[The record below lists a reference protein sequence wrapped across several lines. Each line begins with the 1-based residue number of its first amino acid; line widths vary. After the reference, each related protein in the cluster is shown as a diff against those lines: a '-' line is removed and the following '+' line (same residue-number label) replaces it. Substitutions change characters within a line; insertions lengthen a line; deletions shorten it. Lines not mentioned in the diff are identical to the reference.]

1 MIYSFDI
8 FDTLITRRVGTPRG
22 VFVHLQRRLRA
33 DPQGLPRE
41 LCEHFAYERV
51 AAEYAA
57 RIEARERHPKA
68 THQVEEIDF
77 ADIHA
82 CLGRRHGLTQA
93 DIERLMALELAAE
106 AEFLYGVP
114 EMLAQFRALAERGE
128 RVVLISDMYL
138 RRQDLKRLL
147 DGIDP
152 LLLEAA
158 PLYLSSEI
166 KLNKA
171 SGRLF
176 EHVAEVE
183 GVALA
188 EIRHIGDNPISD
200 ISRPRE
206 KGCQVTLFD
215 ACHLTPDEAFG
226 ANEDDFGWQV
236 SAGVLR
242 ESRLTL
248 DSDRARLGAIHA
260 APLLLPFVHWVIDQA
275 RTQGHDRLYF
285 LARDGQ
291 VLLDIARRL
300 GLADLETRYLHVS
313 RLACHR
319 CVDQDYAALVDW
331 ILVSHR
337 EMSLIDIAHRLSARP
352 ETLIERLQAAIG
364 LSGSPDAPLDAQAR
378 RHLRARL
385 TADPELRSLV
395 LEQAALER
403 ARLLDYLNQ
412 EGLTDGDPICLVDVG
427 WSGTIQDSLHAIL
440 NAETPDQDDAPGAI
454 SLHGLY
460 WGLMGQAR
468 ATGSSNRKTAFAF
481 QPGQFWR
488 DPTAL
493 REIVECFTAADH
505 GSTLGYEPRDGVHQP
520 ILNAEGAE
528 IQAWGLSEFRAGI
541 HVFADRLGHWLSPAE
556 IMALMPYY
564 FSRLEF
570 LVERPS
576 MLIAREIGDFPYS
589 PDPTGRLL
597 PFAPALSLSE
607 ALTYHLSS
615 GTRRGAITRWRQGSL
630 VNSTPPVR
638 LLMSSKAN
646 RLSGLLRAVHPRT
659 LVRFLPYPALMWLK
673 QRLPA
678 PMLRAARSM
687 LR

>member
-22 VFVHLQRRLRA
+22 VFVHLQRRLLA
-33 DPQGLPRE
+33 DPQGLPSE
-41 LCEHFAYERV
+41 LCRRFAHERV

-57 RIEARERHPKA
+57 RIEARERDSQA
-68 THQVEEIDF
+68 AHQVEEIDF

-93 DIERLMALELAAE
+93 DIARLMELELAAE
-106 AEFLYGVP
+106 SEFLYGVP
-114 EMLAQFRALAERGE
+114 EMLARFRALAERGE

-138 RRQDLKRLL
+138 RRSDLKRLL

-152 LLLEAA
+152 FLLEAA

-188 EIRHIGDNPISD
+188 EIQHIGDNPISD

-236 SAGVLR
+236 SAGVFR

-260 APLLLPFVHWVIDQA
+260 APLLLPFVHWVIDHA

-300 GLADLETRYLHVS
+300 GLGDMETRYLHVS

-319 CVDQDYAALVDW
+319 CVDQDYEALVDW

-352 ETLIERLQAAIG
+352 EALIERLQAATG
-364 LSGSPDAPLDAQAR
+364 LNGSPETPLDARTR
-378 RHLRARL
+378 RRLRTL
-385 TADPELRSLV
+385 FVSDPELKALV

-403 ARLLDYLNQ
+403 ARLLDYLDQ
-412 EGLTDGDPICLVDVG
+412 EGLTASDAVCLVDVG

-440 NAETPDQDDAPGAI
+440 NSDEPSRV

-468 ATGSSNRKTAFAF
+468 AGAATNRKTAFAF

-505 GSTLGYEPRDGVHQP
+505 GSTLGYEARDGVHHP

-528 IQAWGLSEFRAGI
+528 IRDWGLSAFRAGI
-541 HVFADRLGHWLSPAE
+541 HAFSDRLGRWLTPAE
-556 IMALMPYY
+556 IMALMPHY

-576 MLIAREIGDFPYS
+576 VLLAREIGDFPYS

-597 PFAPALSLSE
+597 PFAPALSLGE
-607 ALTYHLSS
+607 ALTYHLSP

-630 VNSTPPVR
+630 VNSAPPVR

-646 RLSGLLRAVHPRT
+646 RVSGLLRAVHPRA

-673 QRLPA
+673 QRLPT
-678 PMLRAARSM
+678 PMLRAARAM
-687 LR
+687 LRM

>member
-1 MIYSFDI
+1 MIHSFDI
-8 FDTLITRRVGTPRG
+8 FDTLVARRVGTPRG
-22 VFVHLQRRLRA
+22 VFVHLQRRLLA
-33 DPQGLPRE
+33 DPQGLSPE
-41 LCEHFAYERV
+41 LCRRFAHERV

-57 RIEARERHPKA
+57 RLEVRERAPQA
-68 THQVEEIDF
+68 AHQAEEIDF
-77 ADIHA
+77 ADIYA
-82 CLGRRHGLTQA
+82 CLGRRLGLTDA
-93 DIERLMALELAAE
+93 DIERLMELELAAE

-147 DGIDP
+147 DSIDP
-152 LLLEAA
+152 FLLEAA

-183 GVALA
+183 GVALTK
-188 EIRHIGDNPISD
+188 IQHIGDNPISD

-206 KGCQVTLFD
+206 KGCQATLFD

-236 SAGVLR
+236 SAGVFR
-242 ESRLTL
+242 ESRLRL
-248 DSDRARLGAIHA
+248 DSERARLGAIHA
-260 APLLLPFVHWVIDQA
+260 APLLLPFVHWVIDYA
-275 RTQGHDRLYF
+275 RTKGFDRLYF

-300 GLADLETRYLHVS
+300 GIEDVETRYLHVS

-319 CVDQDYAALVDW
+319 CVDQDYKTLVDW
-331 ILVSHR
+331 ILVSHL

-352 ETLIERLQAAIG
+352 ETLIERLQTVTG
-364 LSGSPDAPLDAQAR
+364 LTEAPETPLDARTR
-378 RHLRARL
+378 RRLRAQFL
-385 TADPELRSLV
+385 SDPELKALV
-395 LEQAALER
+395 HEQATLER
-403 ARLLDYLNQ
+403 ARLLAYLDQ
-412 EGLTDGDPICLVDVG
+412 EGLTANDPVCLVDVG

-440 NAETPDQDDAPGAI
+440 NAEEPSRI

-468 ATGSSNRKTAFAF
+468 AGTASTRKTAFSF

-505 GSTLGYEPRDGVHQP
+505 GSTLGYEAYDGLYHP

-528 IQAWGLSEFRAGI
+528 IQAWGLNEFRAGI
-541 HVFADRLGHWLSPAE
+541 HSFTDRLGQWLTPAE
-556 IMALMPYY
+556 IMALMPHY

-570 LVERPS
+570 LISRPS
-576 MLIAREIGDFPYS
+576 VLLAREISGFPYS
-589 PDPTGRLL
+589 PDPTGQLL
-597 PFAPALSLSE
+597 PFAPALTVGE

-615 GTRRGAITRWRQGSL
+615 PAKRGTITRWRQGSL
-630 VNSTPPVR
+630 VNSAPLVR
-638 LLMSSKAN
+638 LLLTS
-646 RLSGLLRAVHPRT
+646 RVGLHPQIF
-659 LVRFLPYPALMWLK
+659 VRFLPYSILIWMK
-673 QRLPA
+673 MRLPTPILRVFRA
-678 PMLRAARSM
+678 MLRM
-687 LR
+687 

>member
-22 VFVHLQRRLRA
+22 VFVHLQRRLLA
-33 DPQGLPRE
+33 DPQGLPSE
-41 LCEHFAYERV
+41 LCRRFAHERV

-57 RIEARERHPKA
+57 RLEARERDPQA
-68 THQVEEIDF
+68 AHQVEEIDF

-93 DIERLMALELAAE
+93 DIERLMELELAAE

-114 EMLAQFRALAERGE
+114 EMLARFRALAERGE

-138 RRQDLKRLL
+138 RRSDLKRLL

-152 LLLEAA
+152 FLLETA

-206 KGCQVTLFD
+206 KGCQVTLFE

-275 RTQGHDRLYF
+275 RTQGRDRLYF

-300 GLADLETRYLHVS
+300 GLEDLETRYLHVS

-352 ETLIERLQAAIG
+352 ETLVERLQGATG
-364 LSGSPDAPLDAQAR
+364 LTGSPETPLDARTR
-378 RHLRARL
+378 RRLRTL
-385 TADPELRSLV
+385 FVSDPELKALV

-403 ARLLDYLNQ
+403 ARLLDYLDQ
-412 EGLTDGDPICLVDVG
+412 EGLTASDPVCLVDVG

-440 NAETPDQDDAPGAI
+440 NGDEPSRV

-468 ATGSSNRKTAFAF
+468 AGTATNRKTAFAF

-505 GSTLGYEPRDGVHQP
+505 GSTLGYEARDGVHHP

-528 IQAWGLSEFRAGI
+528 IRDWGLSAFRAGI
-541 HVFADRLGHWLSPAE
+541 HAFSDRLGRWLTPAE
-556 IMALMPYY
+556 IMALMPHY

-576 MLIAREIGDFPYS
+576 VLLAREIGDFPYS

-597 PFAPALSLSE
+597 PFAPALSLGE
-607 ALTYHLSS
+607 ALAYHLSP

-630 VNSTPPVR
+630 VNSAPPVR

-646 RLSGLLRAVHPRT
+646 RVSGLLRAVHPRA

-673 QRLPA
+673 QRLPT
-678 PMLRAARSM
+678 PMLRAARAM
-687 LR
+687 LRM